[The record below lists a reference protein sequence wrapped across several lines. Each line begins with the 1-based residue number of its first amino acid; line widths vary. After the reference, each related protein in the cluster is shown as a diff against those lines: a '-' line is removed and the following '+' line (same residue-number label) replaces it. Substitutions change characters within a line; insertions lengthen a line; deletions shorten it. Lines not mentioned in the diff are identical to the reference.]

1 MARNTISHTKR
12 IILSIWIC
20 SISQPALSAFDET
33 YKLAIGSSI
42 NDFDTSLSI
51 NSRDGTIDKEIDL
64 EDKLG
69 FDQRVRLTWARG
81 DWRIADKHRLGLAYT
96 QINRSSELTS
106 QNDISVDGNI
116 ILAGANLSSSVKTHV
131 FDIEY
136 IYSFYKRHNIELG
149 VTAGIYWMNS
159 LAEVAGSGNIILEGE
174 DQDKF
179 FSDFSSNQRLIA
191 PLPLIGLTADYA
203 VSDSWILRGSARYF
217 SITIN
222 DIDGYLLNMN
232 LAAEYSF
239 NKHFGAGLSASL
251 FDVRVDHRG
260 IITNNSLNYKYN
272 GVLGFIVIKY

>member
-1 MARNTISHTKR
+1 MARKSTWHASR
-12 IILSIWIC
+12 IILSIWTC
-20 SISQPALSAFDET
+20 SISLPALSAFDET
-33 YKLAIGSSI
+33 YKLAIGASI
-42 NDFDTSLSI
+42 NEFDTDLRI
-51 NSRDGTIDKEIDL
+51 NSRDDSIDKEIDL
-64 EDKLG
+64 EDTLG
-69 FDQRVRLTWARG
+69 FDQRVRLTWARS
-81 DWRIADKHRLGLAYT
+81 DWRIASHHRLSLAYT
-96 QINRSSELTS
+96 LINRSSDLTS
-106 QNDISVDGNI
+106 QKDITIDGNK

-136 IYSFYKRHNIELG
+136 IYSFYQRPDIELG

-159 LAEVAGSGNIILEGE
+159 LTDVAGSGNVILEGE
-174 DQDKF
+174 DQEKF
-179 FSDFSSNQRLIA
+179 ISDFSSSQRLIA

-217 SITIN
+217 AITIN

-251 FDVRVDHRG
+251 FNVRVDHRG